1 MKSPNKSNKKAPKRK
16 LKSFKPNKN
25 KKSKIKVPKR
35 Y

>member
-16 LKSFKPNKN
+16 LKKFTPNKV
-25 KKSKIKVPKR
+25 KKSKVKVPKR